1 VSTVA
6 LPRWVVGL
14 LVGGCALGVVTV
26 AFLFGRVTA
35 PAPSTGPK
43 HIDAGGPRTDAEGAY
58 ASRAA
63 SGAVPDAGAP
73 SSPGP
78 AFGQGLAADAGAGS
92 APAART
98 EDRAGVAVDAAAVA
112 AYFRQMDAVAAD
124 AKISQDPQ
132 ALARSVLD
140 QALSGNMG
148 SIDTLIATQRSLQT
162 RMAQIA
168 PPPSCREH
176 HERSVLLFARSV
188 ALLDRTRAA
197 MTGQGAT
204 DLTSVAVEGRAI
216 EEEARAVDAM
226 ANDLRRA
233 AGLVPVS

>member
-14 LVGGCALGVVTV
+14 LVGGCALGVVAV

-35 PAPSTGPK
+35 PAASTAPK
-43 HIDAGGPRTDAEGAY
+43 HVDAGGPRTDAGAAY

-73 SSPGP
+73 SSPGS
-78 AFGQGLAADAGAGS
+78 AFGQGPASDVGAGS
-92 APAART
+92 AGAARA
-98 EDRAGVAVDAAAVA
+98 EDRAAAAADAAAVA
-112 AYFRQMDAVAAD
+112 AYFRQMDAVAVE
-124 AKISQDPQ
+124 AKTSQDPQ

-148 SIDTLIATQRSLQT
+148 SIDALIVAQRSLQT
-162 RMAQIA
+162 RMAQIV
-168 PPPSCREH
+168 PPLSCREH

-197 MTGQGAT
+197 MTGQGTT
-204 DLTSVAVEGRAI
+204 DLSGIAVEGRAI

-233 AGLVPVS
+233 AGLAPVS

>member
-1 VSTVA
+1 MSTVA

-14 LVGGCALGVVTV
+14 LVGGCALGVVAV

-35 PAPSTGPK
+35 PAASTAPK
-43 HIDAGGPRTDAEGAY
+43 HIDVGGPRTDAGVAY
-58 ASRAA
+58 AS
-63 SGAVPDAGAP
+63 PQ
-73 SSPGP
+73 P
-78 AFGQGLAADAGAGS
+78 AFGQGLASDAGAGS
-92 APAART
+92 GRAART
-98 EDRAGVAVDAAAVA
+98 EDRAGAAADAAAVA
-112 AYFRQMDAVAAD
+112 AYFRQMDAVAAE
-124 AKISQDPQ
+124 AKTSQDPQ
-132 ALARSVLD
+132 ALARGVLD

-148 SIDTLIATQRSLQT
+148 SIDALIVAQRSLQT
-162 RMAQIA
+162 RMAQIV
-168 PPPSCREH
+168 PPLSCREH

-204 DLTSVAVEGRAI
+204 DLSGIAIEGRAI

-233 AGLVPVS
+233 AGLAPVP

>member
-6 LPRWVVGL
+6 LPRWVAGL
-14 LVGGCALGVVTV
+14 LVGGCALGVVAV
-26 AFLFGRVTA
+26 AFLLGRVTA
-35 PAPSTGPK
+35 PAPSTAAK
-43 HIDAGGPRTDAEGAY
+43 HIDIAGPRTDAAGAY

-63 SGAVPDAGAP
+63 SGVPDAGLP
-73 SSPGP
+73 SSPSP
-78 AFGQGLAADAGAGS
+78 AFGQGLASDAGAGS
-92 APAART
+92 GPAART
-98 EDRAGVAVDAAAVA
+98 QDRVGTAADAAAVA
-112 AYFRQMDAVAAD
+112 GYFRQMDAVAAE
-124 AKISQDPQ
+124 AKTSQDPQ

-148 SIDTLIATQRSLQT
+148 SIDALVASQRSLQT
-162 RMAQIA
+162 RMAQVV

-197 MTGQGAT
+197 MTGQGTT
-204 DLTSVAVEGRAI
+204 DLSAIAVEGRAI

-233 AGLVPVS
+233 AGLPPVS

>member
-1 VSTVA
+1 MSTVA

-14 LVGGCALGVVTV
+14 LVGGCALGVVAV

-35 PAPSTGPK
+35 PAASTAPK
-43 HIDAGGPRTDAEGAY
+43 HID

-63 SGAVPDAGAP
+63 SGALPDAGAP
-73 SSPGP
+73 PSPGP
-78 AFGQGLAADAGAGS
+78 AIGQGLASDAGAGS
-92 APAART
+92 GPAART
-98 EDRAGVAVDAAAVA
+98 EDRAGAAADAAAVA
-112 AYFRQMDAVAAD
+112 AYFTQMDAVAAE
-124 AKISQDPQ
+124 AKTSQDPQ

-148 SIDTLIATQRSLQT
+148 SIDALIATQRSLQN
-162 RMAQIA
+162 RMAQVV

-176 HERSVLLFARSV
+176 HDRSVLLFARSV

-197 MTGQGAT
+197 MTGQGTT
-204 DLTSVAVEGRAI
+204 DLSSIAVEGRAI

-233 AGLVPVS
+233 AGLAPVS

>member
-26 AFLFGRVTA
+26 AFLVGRVTA
-35 PAPSTGPK
+35 PAPSTAPK
-43 HIDAGGPRTDAEGAY
+43 HIDAGGPRTDAGGAY
-58 ASRAA
+58 ASRPA
-63 SGAVPDAGAP
+63 SGAGADAGAAP
-73 SSPGP
+73 SPGP
-78 AFGQGLAADAGAGS
+78 DFGQGLAADAGASSGPA
-92 APAART
+92 APA
-98 EDRAGVAVDAAAVA
+98 EDRAGAAVDAAAVV
-112 AYFRQMDAVAAD
+112 AYFGQMDAVAAE
-124 AKISQDPQ
+124 AKTSQDPQ

-148 SIDTLIATQRSLQT
+148 SIDALIASQRSLQT
-162 RMAQIA
+162 RMAQVV

-188 ALLDRTRAA
+188 ALLDRTRSA
-197 MTGQGAT
+197 MTGQGTT
-204 DLTSVAVEGRAI
+204 DLSSVAVEGRAI

-233 AGLVPVS
+233 AGLAPVS